1 MRLVGTKFREKL
13 NEGITNMLRRL
24 FLTVAIALTCVLPA
38 MPSWAEDAA
47 DPVILTVTGNIAHS
61 NRGPLNEFDDA
72 VFAHLDVKFD
82 KGFTFTLAELKA
94 LPQRTEKAKYDNWP
108 REVTASGPSLV
119 DVLKAA
125 GAEGKKILVQAA
137 DGYAPELTA
146 ADVAGDKLILA
157 LTADGKPLH
166 MGGRGPIWLF
176 GPTGA
181 IADQQDD
188 GGLVFEVI
196 RIDVQ

>member
-1 MRLVGTKFREKL
+1 MLYEKL
-13 NEGITNMLRRL
+13 NKGGIGMLRRL
-24 FLTVAIALTCVLPA
+24 FLTGAVALSCTFLVN
-38 MPSWAEDAA
+38 PSLAA
-47 DPVILTVTGNIAHS
+47 DSADPIILTVTGNVANP
-61 NRGPLNEFDDA
+61 NRGPVNEFDDA

-82 KGFTFTLAELKA
+82 KGFTFTLSELTA

-108 REVTASGPSLV
+108 REVTATGPSLV

-125 GAEGKKILVQAA
+125 GADGKKILVQAA

-146 ADVAGDKLILA
+146 ADLAGDKLILA

-176 GPTGA
+176 GPKGA
-181 IADQQDD
+181 VADQQDD

-196 RIDVQ
+196 HIDVQ